1 MPNSRARRAS
11 NRDMSALAVL
21 LLVLWALPATAA
33 DEAIPA
39 GDCAEVLARR
49 VQSHY
54 EGVRDLTAR
63 FVQTQRSVAF
73 TGGEE
78 EARGEVFFAKPGRM
92 RWSYESPE
100 PSLVVSDGEKLWIY
114 DPVAREVQ
122 VLAVDQGFLSGA
134 AFQFLLGEGR
144 ILEAYRASARGCGE
158 ERTVLELVPRAESTY
173 ERLELTVDPSR
184 GTVHATSVVDL
195 FGNRTDVVFEDVRAN
210 QGLGA
215 ELFRFEPPAGVR
227 VLTLPGP

>member
-1 MPNSRARRAS
+1 MAPFGI
-11 NRDMSALAVL
+11 L
-21 LLVLWALPATAA
+21 LLALWGSAAAAGPAPS
-33 DEAIPA
+33 DE
-39 GDCAEVLARR
+39 CAEEVARR
-49 VQSHY
+49 VQAHY

-73 TGGEE
+73 AGGEE
-78 EARGEVFFAKPGRM
+78 EARGEVSFAKPGRM

-114 DPVAREVQ
+114 DPEAREVQ
-122 VLAVDQGFLSGA
+122 VLSVDQGFLSGA

-144 ILEAYRASARGCGE
+144 ILDTYRVSARGCGE

-173 ERLELTVDPSR
+173 ERLELEVDPAQ
-184 GTVHATSVVDL
+184 GAVHATSVVDL
-195 FGNRTDVVFEDVRAN
+195 FGNRTDVAFEEVRVN
-210 QGLGA
+210 RGLEA
-215 ELFRFEPPAGVR
+215 DLFRFEPPEGVR